1 MIFYT
6 QPQGLPSMNN
16 TKPLIKIPERK
27 EQEQNTQDIRLPT
40 PQDNFP
46 DYKITL
52 EGLVNGLT
60 IIGESK

>member
-1 MIFYT
+1 
-6 QPQGLPSMNN
+6 MNN

-27 EQEQNTQDIRLPT
+27 EQEQNTQDIPLST

>member
-1 MIFYT
+1 
-6 QPQGLPSMNN
+6 MNN
-16 TKPLIKIPERK
+16 SKPLIKIPERK
-27 EQEQNTQDIRLPT
+27 PQEQNTQDIRLPT